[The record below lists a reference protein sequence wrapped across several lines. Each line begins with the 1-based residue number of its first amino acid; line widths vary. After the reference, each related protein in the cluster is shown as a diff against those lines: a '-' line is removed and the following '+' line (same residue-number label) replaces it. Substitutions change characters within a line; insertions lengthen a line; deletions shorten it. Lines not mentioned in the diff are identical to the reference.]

1 MRRIVLFSLLAL
13 AGAAAIP
20 PAATAAS
27 DASAT
32 AETAQGTLSVN
43 VDVKRFRT
51 TKQGP
56 VADGVATATLRSF
69 GQPAETVSK
78 KVSLQVSRRGRC
90 RILTLIL
97 DQLDLQLLG
106 LRVHLDRVELRITGR
121 RRGGVLGSLFC
132 SLANADVR
140 PARVAA
146 VARLNREIRK
156 TGTVRPLAFA
166 VPVTAVTAQAP
177 AQTCQVLSLVLGP
190 LHLELLGL
198 IVDLNRVR
206 LTITADP
213 AGGIL
218 GQLFCGLANQ
228 PLPVP

>member
-13 AGAAAIP
+13 AGAAAVP
-20 PAATAAS
+20 PAATAAA
-27 DASAT
+27 DASTT
-32 AETAQGTLSVN
+32 AETPQGTLSVK

-51 TKQGP
+51 TMQGP

-69 GQPAETVSK
+69 GQPAETVSR
-78 KVSLQVSRRGRC
+78 KVSLQVQRRGRC

-140 PARVAA
+140 TARVAA

-156 TGTVRPLAFA
+156 TGTVR
-166 VPVTAVTAQAP
+166 
-177 AQTCQVLSLVLGP
+177 
-190 LHLELLGL
+190 
-198 IVDLNRVR
+198 
-206 LTITADP
+206 
-213 AGGIL
+213 
-218 GQLFCGLANQ
+218 
-228 PLPVP
+228 